1 MDRSKTSH
9 GLLHFNAMM
18 SRERGKYKDVLSS
31 RLMGFLLL

>member
-9 GLLHFNAMM
+9 DLLHFNAMM
-18 SRERGKYKDVLSS
+18 SWERGKYKDVLSS